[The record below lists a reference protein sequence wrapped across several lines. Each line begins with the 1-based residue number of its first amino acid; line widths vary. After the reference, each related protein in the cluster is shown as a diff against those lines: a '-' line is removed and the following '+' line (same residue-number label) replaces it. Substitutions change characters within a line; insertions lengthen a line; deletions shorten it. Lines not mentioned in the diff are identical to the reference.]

1 MSSEKRIFLQK
12 ILLFSHISAK
22 IKKRMTGGESV
33 DGAKS
38 PAGRG
43 PGIKE
48 NKMGVMPV
56 GKLLFVMALP
66 MVISMLMQAMYNIV
80 DSMFVGMISLTDDHA
95 LTALSLAFPIQHL
108 MIAFASGT
116 GVGINAYLSRSLG
129 EKNGEAVN
137 RSAGNGLLLIFLTN
151 ILFILFGVFGT
162 RLYFGWVTSIPEVY
176 EYGVDYM
183 FVVTAFSI
191 GLFFQVTFERLLQS
205 TGKTML
211 SMASQLTG
219 AIINIILDPIFI
231 LNKGTR
237 IFFFDLPFG
246 LGLGTRGAAIATV
259 IGQCAAALLG
269 LYLNL
274 RHNKEIS
281 FGFRYLKPQK
291 KIIATIYK
299 VGAPSIFM
307 MAVGSFLTM
316 ALNGILTLG
325 EAVKYAV
332 PIEATKQIGVTV
344 YGAYFKLQSF
354 IFMPVFGLNNGMIPI
369 VAYNFGARRKK
380 RIVKTILL
388 AVIAAVSYMLFGVA
402 IFELFPAELLSIF
415 SITPEAMEVGVTALR
430 EICLCFIFAGVC
442 IITISSLQALG
453 RGVSSLIISLIRQIV
468 VILPLSYI
476 FAVTLGLDYVWY
488 AFPIA
493 EGVALIISVFVFGRT
508 YKKLI
513 APMPERVEN
522 KEPEEA

>member
-1 MSSEKRIFLQK
+1 MDG
-12 ILLFSHISAK
+12 
-22 IKKRMTGGESV
+22 IKKAPEKGLQ
-33 DGAKS
+33 
-38 PAGRG
+38 
-43 PGIKE
+43 E
-48 NKMGVMPV
+48 NKMGTMPV
-56 GKLLFVMALP
+56 GRLLFVMALP
-66 MVISMLMQAMYNIV
+66 MVISMLMQALYNIV

-108 MIAFASGT
+108 MISLASGT

-129 EKNGEAVN
+129 EKNREAVN
-137 RSAGNGLLLIFLTN
+137 KSAGNGLLLIFASCVIFSL
-151 ILFILFGVFGT
+151 LGAFGSG
-162 RLYFGWVTSIPEVY
+162 LYFGLVTKIPEVY
-176 EYGVDYM
+176 SYGVDYM
-183 FVVTAFSI
+183 FVVTVFSI

-231 LNKGTR
+231 LNKGAH

-246 LGLGTRGAAIATV
+246 LGLGTKGAAIATV

-274 RHNKEIS
+274 RHNKEIG
-281 FGFRYLKPQK
+281 FGIKYLKPDK
-291 KIIATIYK
+291 KIIGTIYK

-325 EAVKYAV
+325 EAVKFAV
-332 PIEATKQIGVTV
+332 PIEKTRQIGVTV

-380 RIVKTILL
+380 RITRTILF
-388 AVIAAVSYMLFGVA
+388 AVVAAVAYMLFGVML
-402 IFELFPAELLSIF
+402 FELFPEQLLSIF
-415 SITPEAMEVGVTALR
+415 SVTPEAMAVGVTALR
-430 EICLCFIFAGVC
+430 RICLCFLFAGVC

-453 RGVSSLIISLIRQIV
+453 RGVSSLIISLVRQIV

-476 FAVTLGLDYVWY
+476 FAVTLGLDAVWF

-493 EGVALIISVFVFGRT
+493 EAAALVISIFVFGRT
-508 YKKLI
+508 YRKLI
-513 APMPERVEN
+513 HPMKEMKEENEKNEKERVSQL
-522 KEPEEA
+522 